1 MKKNRKTSRGGFSL
15 LELIVT
21 TAMLATL
28 TTSCMVIVRTSYTAW
43 NRHEDDHAT
52 LQGGQAVLRH
62 IVRQVRQ
69 ARAVMAI
76 SLATDDSGSLSLLDV
91 NGNMLVWEHDAVTK
105 QVLFGITIATNVLAT
120 GIEELT
126 FVGYKVDDLDETTDP
141 GLIHKVQC
149 TTKVNIA
156 RPVSTK
162 WPDGI
167 EPVTT
172 SNQAWLRVW

>member
-76 SLATDDSGSLSLLDV
+76 SLDTDNSGTLSLLDA
-91 NGNMLVWEHDAVTK
+91 NGNVLVWEHDAGTK
-105 QVLFGITIATNVLAT
+105 QVLFGITTATNVLAT
-120 GIEELT
+120 GIEELN
-126 FVGYKVDDLDETTDP
+126 FVGKTLNGSDNNTDP
-141 GLIHKVQC
+141 GLIHSVQC
-149 TTKVNIA
+149 TTKVNIT
-156 RPVSTK
+156 RPV
-162 WPDGI
+162 GI
-167 EPVTT
+167 ESVTT
-172 SNQAWLRVW
+172 SNQAWLRAW